1 MSGPRRSGHLYPSIR
16 GRHFPVGGAP
26 IASVR
31 PPPGRT
37 VLAAV
42 AVVLLATAGCLGAGP
57 TAPSTPT
64 PTPSPTANTDCPPAL
79 TVYELDA
86 EPADR
91 GSAVDYG
98 NLTAAQRGTFDRA
111 RNGSVEG
118 FDYAWHDV
126 DVVVHEGTYYRASV
140 VVC

>member
-1 MSGPRRSGHLYPSIR
+1 MSDR
-16 GRHFPVGGAP
+16 
-26 IASVR
+26 
-31 PPPGRT
+31 PPGRT

-42 AVVLLATAGCLGAGP
+42 AVVSLATAGCLGAGP
-57 TAPSTPT
+57 TAPSMPTPTPTPT

-91 GSAVDYG
+91 GSAVAYG
-98 NLTAAQRGTFDRA
+98 NLTAAQRETFDRA